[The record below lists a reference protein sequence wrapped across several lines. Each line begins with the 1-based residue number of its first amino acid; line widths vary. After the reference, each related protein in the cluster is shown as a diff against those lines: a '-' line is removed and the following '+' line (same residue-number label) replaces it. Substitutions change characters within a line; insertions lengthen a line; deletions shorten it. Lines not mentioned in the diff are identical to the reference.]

1 VATVRLAK
9 GESVRKGISRRN
21 PQIIAKQKAP
31 AGRAARSRAGTI
43 PPLSPR
49 VTQSD
54 GDTVKKFALA
64 LVLSAVATC
73 AFAAPLTAEDY
84 FEIQQLYS
92 KYNHAI
98 DSGNA
103 DAYADTFTPDGVFNN
118 NAGREAL
125 KKFINETWV
134 GQMKGAT
141 RQHWNTNLLI
151 TGDSQAAK
159 GSVYLMLVD
168 LSTKPV
174 SVMAM
179 ALYDDEL
186 VKTPQGWR
194 FTKRQ
199 TKRAGPPAAP
209 AAAPSKQ

>member
-1 VATVRLAK
+1 MLTLAMS
-9 GESVRKGISRRN
+9 G
-21 PQIIAKQKAP
+21 
-31 AGRAARSRAGTI
+31 
-43 PPLSPR
+43 
-49 VTQSD
+49 
-54 GDTVKKFALA
+54 LA
-64 LVLSAVATC
+64 LLATAVN
-73 AFAAPLTAEDY
+73 AAPMTAQDY

-98 DSGNA
+98 DSG
-103 DAYADTFTPDGVFNN
+103 DGEAYADTFTPDGVFNN

-125 KKFINETWV
+125 VKFVKDAWV
-134 GQMKGAT
+134 GRMNGAT

-151 TGDSQAAK
+151 NGDSNKAT

-174 SVMAM
+174 SVMTMAM
-179 ALYDDEL
+179 YDDQL

-199 TKRAGPPAAP
+199 TKRVGPPAAP
-209 AAAPSKQ
+209 APAAAPKP

>member
-1 VATVRLAK
+1 MGIAVKQFVLSLA
-9 GESVRKGISRRN
+9 
-21 PQIIAKQKAP
+21 
-31 AGRAARSRAGTI
+31 
-43 PPLSPR
+43 LS
-49 VTQSD
+49 
-54 GDTVKKFALA
+54 GLA
-64 LVLSAVATC
+64 LVATS
-73 AFAAPLTAEDY
+73 AFAAPMTAEDY
-84 FEIQQLYS
+84 FEIQQLYA

-125 KKFINETWV
+125 KKFIETWV

-141 RQHWNTNLLI
+141 RQHWNTNLMI
-151 TGDSQAAK
+151 TGDSKTAK

-168 LSTKPV
+168 LGTKPA
-174 SVMAM
+174 SIMTMAM
-179 ALYDDEL
+179 YDDEL

-199 TKRAGPPAAP
+199 TKRVGPAGG
-209 AAAPSKQ
+209 

>member
-1 VATVRLAK
+1 
-9 GESVRKGISRRN
+9 
-21 PQIIAKQKAP
+21 
-31 AGRAARSRAGTI
+31 
-43 PPLSPR
+43 
-49 VTQSD
+49 
-54 GDTVKKFALA
+54 VKHFVLALA
-64 LVLSAVATC
+64 LSGLA
-73 AFAAPLTAEDY
+73 LTATSVAADPMTAQDY
-84 FEIQQLYS
+84 FEIQQLYA

-125 KKFINETWV
+125 VKFIKDTWM
-134 GQMKGAT
+134 GRMSGAT
-141 RQHWNTNLLI
+141 RQHWNTNLMI
-151 TGDSQAAK
+151 SGDSKAAK

-168 LSTKPV
+168 LATKPA
-174 SVMAM
+174 SIMTMAM
-179 ALYDDEL
+179 YDDEL

-209 AAAPSKQ
+209 AAAAPPKP